1 VSDNDT
7 PASGSRWEP
16 PADAEGATPPPAE
29 APPSPTEPLA
39 SSAEPPADPVG
50 VTRPGRRG
58 GRAVLAAAGAGLI
71 LAGGIGGFAIG
82 QATAGD
88 GQGTEVSDAGS
99 SIDADEDGFPDGPRE
114 GGRGGRPD
122 FDGDDPGMTPGAT
135 VPDDV
140 DPDDS
145 GTSSG
150 TGDDSDPA

>member
-1 VSDNDT
+1 MSDNDT

-16 PADAEGATPPPAE
+16 PADADGATPTPAE

-39 SSAEPPADPVG
+39 SAAEPPAVPG
-50 VTRPGRRG
+50 EQPRPRRRG

-82 QATAGD
+82 HATAGD
-88 GQGTEVSDAGS
+88 GQGTAVSDAGS
-99 SIDADEDGFPDGPRE
+99 STDADEDGFPHGPRD
-114 GGRGGRPD
+114 GGRGWHPD
-122 FDGDDPGMTPGAT
+122 FDGDDPGMPPGAT
-135 VPDDV
+135 VPDGV

-150 TGDDSDPA
+150 TDDDSDPA